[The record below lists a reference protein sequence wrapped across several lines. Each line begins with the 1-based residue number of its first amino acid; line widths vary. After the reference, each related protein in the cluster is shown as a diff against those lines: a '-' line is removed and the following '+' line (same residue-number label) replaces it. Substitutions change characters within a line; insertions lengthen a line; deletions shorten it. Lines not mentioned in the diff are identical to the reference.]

1 MKKLVVSAVIIGVFM
16 IYTLTHARASVGF
29 APSQGSTTDPSSG
42 SGSSGSSGSTTQNGG
57 TPAAGS
63 HWQAPQWAGRCLST
77 ASGVATSDTRMPGC
91 PSWPPHFLPLFS
103 RRLLGVRRS
112 PSLEGGLQKWG

>member
-1 MKKLVVSAVIIGVFM
+1 MKKLIVSAVIIGVFM
-16 IYTLTHARASVGF
+16 IYTLTDARASVGF

-42 SGSSGSSGSTTQNGG
+42 SGSSRSSGSTTQNGG

-63 HWQAPQWAGRCLST
+63 RWWARSGQADVSQQRQ
-77 ASGVATSDTRMPGC
+77 ASPPAIPECPG
-91 PSWPPHFLPLFS
+91 WPPRFLPLFS